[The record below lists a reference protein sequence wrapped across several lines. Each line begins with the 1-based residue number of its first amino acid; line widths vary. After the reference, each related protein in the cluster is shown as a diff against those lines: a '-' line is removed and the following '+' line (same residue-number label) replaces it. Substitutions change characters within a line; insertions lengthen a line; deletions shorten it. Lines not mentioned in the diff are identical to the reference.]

1 MSRFSFQYHILD
13 LSVSVSINR
22 GIFLYQI
29 RRQFPLHLFKL
40 IGQPLLTFAVLSAL
54 GVRGVAV
61 AVATLVSAMPAGV
74 AAYIIAE
81 KYQVYAEDSS
91 LGIVINT
98 GLFVLILQ
106 YYGFF

>member
-1 MSRFSFQYHILD
+1 MTSSRGF
-13 LSVSVSINR
+13 VKGWV
-22 GIFLYQI
+22 

-40 IGQPLLTFAVLSAL
+40 IGQPLLTFAVLYAL
-54 GVRGVAV
+54 SVRGVAV

-98 GLFVLILQ
+98 GLSALSITLIVLILQ